1 MRSGPTLATRE
12 KKRYPETDEGGQFSR
27 SAMIDMDSRLRVARG
42 IATNETLAS
51 IEVFRTLRRCGH
63 PHGPPPTISDGWGG
77 IEEAMI
83 EVLWYGARLLWS
95 RTTAGQEESRFKL
108 ELPANG
114 QAA

>member
-12 KKRYPETDEGGQFSR
+12 KKRYPETDESGQFSR

-77 IEEAMI
+77 IDEAMI
-83 EVLWYGARLLWS
+83 EVYGEDDRRPRREQVRIASTCKWS
-95 RTTAGQEESRFKL
+95 SSVMSVVR
-108 ELPANG
+108 
-114 QAA
+114 